1 MIVPMAVPVAQILS
15 TVLPV
20 VGFVVAVVLL
30 IKGARGSFRV
40 TGIIGA
46 ALLMLGMISG
56 FIYRWVI
63 DPILTGRDD
72 ATVVSVLA
80 VQSVVGSVVT
90 GAGVILLSHAIVA
103 AGRVQKA

>member
-1 MIVPMAVPVAQILS
+1 MMVPMAVPVAQILS
-15 TVLPV
+15 TVVPV
-20 VGFVVAVVLL
+20 LGFVVALVLL

-46 ALLMLGMISG
+46 ALLTLGMISG
-56 FIYRWVI
+56 FVYRWVV

-72 ATVVSVLA
+72 ATVISVLA
-80 VQSVVGSVVT
+80 VQSVVGSVLT
-90 GAGVILLSHAIVA
+90 GAGLILFSYAIIA